1 MNWLTQIAPTIATCL
16 GGPLAGLAVTALS
29 KLFGVAP
36 DQVQSMINDNKLSAD
51 QIAAVQQEEI
61 RFKEQTQALGLNFE
75 QLAVEDRKSARDM
88 QTTTQSII
96 PPLLSI
102 LVTVGFFGILAY
114 LMVTP
119 ADTANTPLMI
129 MLGSLGTAWTGIIAF
144 YFGSSAGSRAKDQ
157 MLFESTPEGRSSP
170 FTLSQ

>member
-16 GGPLAGLAVTALS
+16 GGPLSGLAVTALS
-29 KLFGVAP
+29 NLFGVAP

-51 QIAAVQQEEI
+51 QIAAIQQEEI

-88 QTTTQSII
+88 QTTTQSLI
-96 PPLLSI
+96 PPVLSI
-102 LVTVGFFGILAY
+102 LVTAGFFGILAY

-119 ADTANTPLMI
+119 TDTSNTPLMI
-129 MLGSLGTAWTGIIAF
+129 MLGSLGTAWTCIIAF

-157 MLFESTPEGRSSP
+157 MLFD
-170 FTLSQ
+170 SQPTK

>member
-75 QLAVEDRKSARDM
+75 QLAVEDRKSDRDM

-144 YFGSSAGSRAKDQ
+144 YFGSSAGSQKKDA
-157 MLFESTPEGRSSP
+157 MLYNSTPAK
-170 FTLSQ
+170 

>member
-36 DQVQSMINDNKLSAD
+36 DQVQSMISENKLSAD
-51 QIAAVQQEEI
+51 QIAAVKLEEI
-61 RFKEQTQALGLNFE
+61 KFKEQTQALGLNFE

-88 QTTTQSII
+88 QTVTGSLI
-96 PPLLSI
+96 PPVLSI
-102 LVTVGFFGILAY
+102 LVTAGFFGILAY
-114 LMVTP
+114 LMVKP
-119 ADTANTPLMI
+119 ADTSNTPLMI

-157 MLFESTPEGRSSP
+157 MLFESTPAK
-170 FTLSQ
+170 

>member
-1 MNWLTQIAPTIATCL
+1 MNWLNQIAPTIATCL

-36 DQVQSMINDNKLSAD
+36 DQVQSMISENKLSAE
-51 QIAAVQQEEI
+51 QIAAVKLEEI
-61 RFKEQTQALGLNFE
+61 KFKEQTQALGLNFE

-88 QTTTQSII
+88 QTTTQSLI
-96 PPLLSI
+96 PPVLSI
-102 LVTVGFFGILAY
+102 LVTFGFFGILAY
-114 LMVTP
+114 LMVSP
-119 ADTANTPLMI
+119 ADTSNTPLMI

-157 MLFESTPEGRSSP
+157 MLFESSP
-170 FTLSQ
+170 AK

>member
-1 MNWLTQIAPTIATCL
+1 MNWLEQIAPTIATCL

-36 DQVQSMINDNKLSAD
+36 DQVQSMINDNKLSAE
-51 QIAAVQQEEI
+51 QIAAVKLEEI
-61 RFKEQTQALGLNFE
+61 KFKEQTQALGLNFE

-88 QTTTQSII
+88 QTTTQSLI
-96 PPLLSI
+96 PPVLSI
-102 LVTVGFFGILAY
+102 LVTFGFFGILAY
-114 LMVTP
+114 LMVSP
-119 ADTANTPLMI
+119 ADTSNTPLMI

-157 MLFESTPEGRSSP
+157 MLFESSP
-170 FTLSQ
+170 AK

>member
-61 RFKEQTQALGLNFE
+61 RFKGQTQALGLNFE

-157 MLFESTPEGRSSP
+157 MLFESTPAK
-170 FTLSQ
+170 

>member
-102 LVTVGFFGILAY
+102 LVTIGFFGILAY

-144 YFGSSAGSRAKDQ
+144 YFGSSAGSQKKDQ
-157 MLFESTPEGRSSP
+157 MLFNSSP
-170 FTLSQ
+170 TK

>member
-144 YFGSSAGSRAKDQ
+144 YFGSSAGSRAKYQ
-157 MLFESTPEGRSSP
+157 MLFESTPAK
-170 FTLSQ
+170 

>member
-1 MNWLTQIAPTIATCL
+1 MNWLMQIAPTIATCL
-16 GGPLAGLAVTALS
+16 GGPLAGLAVSALS

-61 RFKEQTQALGLNFE
+61 KFKEQTQALGLNFE

-88 QTTTQSII
+88 QTTTQSFI

-102 LVTVGFFGILAY
+102 LVTIGFFGILAY

-119 ADTANTPLMI
+119 ADTTNTPLMI

-144 YFGSSAGSRAKDQ
+144 YFGSSAGSQKKDQ
-157 MLFESTPEGRSSP
+157 MLFNSHPA
-170 FTLSQ
+170 Q